1 MGLFNITKQTI
12 PTAEEQYGKMFG
24 TNDDDAKDKII
35 EVDIT
40 LLDDIKDQPF
50 AFRKEKAE
58 QLVDSVKQVGV
69 LEPFLCRHKKNGRY
83 DIIAGRHR
91 KAAAELAGLKT
102 VPVIVKD
109 VSVDVAKFI
118 LLSTNTDRNNDYSYS
133 ELAFA
138 YKEQMELLE
147 KLGSNSVTS
156 QIAEKHNTNRKQ
168 IYRYIR
174 LTYLSKQ
181 LLKLVDNGQIP
192 FTVAVDLSYFSPEN
206 QNEIFRYLLNHNE
219 KVTIKQG
226 KKLKDFSNDGS
237 TLTQD
242 VLQSIF
248 NNELILDEPLEKEIE
263 QSVDTDAESKNQD
276 SSNHI
281 DEKPIKV
288 KGQNLLSQDICRD
301 IILSI
306 YDQKDICEY
315 YVFNMPTQNKA
326 MRHLATI
333 PVIVKYKDMKIR
345 NAVKGLLVTT
355 DNGEECLLSYQKID
369 LEIRQMLC
377 DNLFD
382 KAALA
387 KVLSDKINTIN
398 N

>member
-69 LEPFLCRHKKNGRY
+69 LEPILCRHKKNGRY

-248 NNELILDEPLEKEIE
+248 NNELILDEPLEKKIK
-263 QSVDTDAESKNQD
+263 QPVDADAESQNQG
-276 SSNHI
+276 SNNSI
-281 DEKPIKV
+281 DEEPI
-288 KGQNLLSQDICRD
+288 KGQNLLSQDICCE

-306 YDQKDICEY
+306 YNQKDICEY

-333 PVIVKYKDMKIR
+333 PIIVKYKDMKIR
-345 NAVKGLLVTT
+345 NAVKGLLVTAN
-355 DNGEECLLSYQKID
+355 NGEECLLSYQKID

-382 KAALA
+382 RTAFA
-387 KVLSDKINTIN
+387 KVLSDKISTIKN
-398 N
+398 

>member
-24 TNDDDAKDKII
+24 TNDDDTKDKII

-69 LEPFLCRHKKNGRY
+69 LEPILCRHKKNGRY

-242 VLQSIF
+242 VLLSIF
-248 NNELILDEPLEKEIE
+248 NNELILDEPLEKKIK
-263 QSVDTDAESKNQD
+263 QPVDADAESQNQG
-276 SSNHI
+276 SNNS
-281 DEKPIKV
+281 
-288 KGQNLLSQDICRD
+288 KGQNLLSQDICCE

-306 YDQKDICEY
+306 YNQKDICEY

-333 PVIVKYKDMKIR
+333 PIIVKYKDMKIR
-345 NAVKGLLVTT
+345 NAVKGLLVTAN
-355 DNGEECLLSYQKID
+355 NGEECLLSYQKID

-382 KAALA
+382 RTAFA
-387 KVLSDKINTIN
+387 KVLSDKISTIKN
-398 N
+398 

>member
-24 TNDDDAKDKII
+24 TNDDAKDKII

-69 LEPFLCRHKKNGRY
+69 LEPILCRHKKNGRY

-306 YDQKDICEY
+306 YNQKDICEY

-355 DNGEECLLSYQKID
+355 DNSEECLLSYQKID

-382 KAALA
+382 KAAFA

>member
-24 TNDDDAKDKII
+24 TNDDAKDKII

-69 LEPFLCRHKKNGRY
+69 LEPILCRHKKNGRY

-306 YDQKDICEY
+306 YNQKDICEY

-382 KAALA
+382 KAAFA

>member
-58 QLVDSVKQVGV
+58 QLVDSIKQVGV
-69 LEPFLCRHKKNGRY
+69 LEPILCRHKKNGRY

-102 VPVIVKD
+102 VPIIVKD

-226 KKLKDFSNDGS
+226 KKLKDLSNDGS

-248 NNELILDEPLEKEIE
+248 NNELIFDEPLVEEKNK
-263 QSVDTDAESKNQD
+263 QPVDADAESQNQNG
-276 SSNHI
+276 SNSI
-281 DEKPIKV
+281 DEKPIKE
-288 KGQNLLSQDICRD
+288 QNLLSQDTCRE

-306 YDQKDICEY
+306 YNQKDICEY

-333 PVIVKYKDMKIR
+333 PIIVKYKDMKIR
-345 NAVKGLLVTT
+345 NAVKGLLVTAN
-355 DNGEECLLSYQKID
+355 NGEECLLSYQKID

-382 KAALA
+382 RTAFA
-387 KVLSDKINTIN
+387 KVLSDKISTIKN
-398 N
+398 

>member
-24 TNDDDAKDKII
+24 TNDDAKDKII

-69 LEPFLCRHKKNGRY
+69 LEPILCRHKKNGRY

-306 YDQKDICEY
+306 YNQKDICEY

-333 PVIVKYKDMKIR
+333 PIIVKYKDMKIR
-345 NAVKGLLVTT
+345 NAVKGLLVTAN
-355 DNGEECLLSYQKID
+355 NGEECLLSYQKID

-382 KAALA
+382 KATFA
-387 KVLSDKINTIN
+387 KVLSDKISTIN

>member
-69 LEPFLCRHKKNGRY
+69 LEPILCRHKKNGRY

-248 NNELILDEPLEKEIE
+248 NNELILDEPLEKKIK
-263 QSVDTDAESKNQD
+263 QPVDADAESQNQD
-276 SSNHI
+276 SNNSI
-281 DEKPIKV
+281 DEKPI
-288 KGQNLLSQDICRD
+288 KGQNLLSQDICCE

-306 YDQKDICEY
+306 YNQKDICEY

-333 PVIVKYKDMKIR
+333 PIIVKYKDMKIR
-345 NAVKGLLVTT
+345 NAVKGLLVTAN
-355 DNGEECLLSYQKID
+355 NGEECLLSYQKID

-382 KAALA
+382 RTAFA
-387 KVLSDKINTIN
+387 KVLSDKISTIKN
-398 N
+398 

>member
-35 EVDIT
+35 EIDIT

-58 QLVDSVKQVGV
+58 QLVDSIKQVGV
-69 LEPFLCRHKKNGRY
+69 LEPILCRHKKNGRY

-102 VPVIVKD
+102 VPIIVKD

-248 NNELILDEPLEKEIE
+248 NNELILDEPLEKKIK
-263 QSVDTDAESKNQD
+263 QPVDADAESQNQG
-276 SSNHI
+276 SNNSI

-288 KGQNLLSQDICRD
+288 QNLLSQDICCE

-306 YDQKDICEY
+306 YNQKDICEY

-333 PVIVKYKDMKIR
+333 PIIVKYKDMKIR
-345 NAVKGLLVTT
+345 NAVKGLLVTAN
-355 DNGEECLLSYQKID
+355 NGEECLLSYQKID

-382 KAALA
+382 RTAFA
-387 KVLSDKINTIN
+387 KVLSDKISTIKN
-398 N
+398 

>member
-69 LEPFLCRHKKNGRY
+69 LEPILCRHKKNGRY

-248 NNELILDEPLEKEIE
+248 NNELILDEPLEKKIK
-263 QSVDTDAESKNQD
+263 QPVDADAESQNQG
-276 SSNHI
+276 SNNSI
-281 DEKPIKV
+281 DEKPIKR
-288 KGQNLLSQDICRD
+288 QNLLSQDICCE

-306 YDQKDICEY
+306 YNQKDICEY

-333 PVIVKYKDMKIR
+333 PIIVKYKDMKIR
-345 NAVKGLLVTT
+345 NAVKGLLVTAN
-355 DNGEECLLSYQKID
+355 NGEECLLSYQKID

-382 KAALA
+382 RAAFA
-387 KVLSDKINTIN
+387 KVLSDKISTIN

>member
-69 LEPFLCRHKKNGRY
+69 LEPILCRHKKNGRY

-248 NNELILDEPLEKEIE
+248 NNELILDEPLEKKIK
-263 QSVDTDAESKNQD
+263 QPVDADAESQNQG
-276 SSNHI
+276 SNNS
-281 DEKPIKV
+281 
-288 KGQNLLSQDICRD
+288 KGQNLLSQDICCE

-306 YDQKDICEY
+306 YNQKDICEY

-333 PVIVKYKDMKIR
+333 PIIVKYKDMKIR
-345 NAVKGLLVTT
+345 NAVKGLLVTAN
-355 DNGEECLLSYQKID
+355 NGEECLLSYQKID

-382 KAALA
+382 RTAFA
-387 KVLSDKINTIN
+387 KVLSDKISTIKN
-398 N
+398 

>member
-69 LEPFLCRHKKNGRY
+69 LEPILCRHKKNGRY

-248 NNELILDEPLEKEIE
+248 NNELILDEPLEKKIQ
-263 QSVDTDAESKNQD
+263 QSVDTDADSQNQG
-276 SSNHI
+276 SNNSI
-281 DEKPIKV
+281 DEKPI
-288 KGQNLLSQDICRD
+288 KGQNLLSQDICCE

-306 YDQKDICEY
+306 YNQKDICEY

-333 PVIVKYKDMKIR
+333 PIIVKYKDMKIR
-345 NAVKGLLVTT
+345 NAVKGLLVTAN
-355 DNGEECLLSYQKID
+355 NGEECLLSYQKID

-382 KAALA
+382 KATFA
-387 KVLSDKINTIN
+387 KVLSDKISTIN